1 VSKLRN
7 PLSRARPTDVPD
19 GAWAEAVRRGAA
31 IRPLA
36 AAATNSRAAVRI
48 TAEALGLS
56 VSQVYRLV
64 RVFRGQPVTQSL
76 VVSRPGP
83 RNGTRL
89 LAPEVEL
96 RIEDAIEAM
105 FKQRER
111 PSMARLQRDI
121 RKDCRA
127 AGLAP
132 PSRNAIQA
140 RVSARPLK
148 ELAKAREGSKVARN
162 RFTLVKPGL
171 RPRALLDI
179 VQIDHTRV
187 DIQLVDDLAR
197 AVLGR
202 PWLTVLL
209 DVHSRCVLGFSV
221 SFDPPSAA
229 GVALAIAQGVLPK
242 TDWLAGRALSLAWP
256 MHGLPR
262 SLHLDNGREFHSRA
276 LKRGCQQHGLR
287 LAYRPPATPRFGGHI
302 ERLMGT
308 LMQRVHALPG
318 STASNVD
325 VRGDYNSEQR
335 AVLTLQEFERILAFE
350 VLGPYHNDLHSALGM
365 TPAARWAEALAAAGD
380 LKLPADPAAFV
391 LDFLPFE
398 ERVVRREGVRLFN
411 ATYYDGGLASL
422 LDRPDRSCRV
432 KYDPRDLSAVFVE
445 LPGEGH
451 LRVPYADLG
460 RPPVSLWEHRAAV
473 QRLREQGRAGV
484 DEAAIFVAIAEQRET
499 LAAAQAKSK
508 AARRAIAR
516 MPRTP
521 SAPRS
526 AVSAPVGGT
535 DEAQV
540 PVVDGAEAWMTE
552 FLP

>member
-1 VSKLRN
+1 M
-7 PLSRARPTDVPD
+7 PD
-19 GAWAEAVRRGAA
+19 GTWAEAVRRAA
-31 IRPLA
+31 VIRPLA
-36 AAATNSRAAVRI
+36 AETTSRSAAVQ
-48 TAEALGLS
+48 AAADALGIS

-64 RVFRGQPVTQSL
+64 RAFRRRPLTQSL
-76 VVSRPGP
+76 VLNKPGP
-83 RNGTRL
+83 RPGTRVL
-89 LAPEVEL
+89 SPEVEL
-96 RIEDAIEAM
+96 RIEDAIETV

-111 PSMARLQRDI
+111 PSVARLRRDI
-121 RKDCRA
+121 RQNCEA

-132 PSRNAIQA
+132 PSRKAIEA
-140 RVSARPLK
+140 RISAQSLK
-148 ELAKAREGSKVARN
+148 DIVKARDGAKIAQQ
-162 RFTLVKPGL
+162 RFALVKPGL
-171 RPRALLDI
+171 RPRTLLDV
-179 VQIDHTRV
+179 VQIDHTKV

-202 PWLTVLL
+202 PWLTLLL
-209 DVHSRCVLGFSV
+209 DVHSRCVLGLSV

-229 GVALAIAQGVLPK
+229 GVALALAQGVLPK
-242 TDWLAGRALSLAWP
+242 TEWLADRGLDLTWP

-262 SLHLDNGREFHSRA
+262 LLHLDNGREFHSRA
-276 LKRGCQQHGLR
+276 LRRGCQQHGLG
-287 LAYRPPATPRFGGHI
+287 LDYRPPATPRFGGHI

-318 STASNVD
+318 STASNVSA
-325 VRGDYNSEQR
+325 RGDYDSERR
-335 AVLTLQEFERILAFE
+335 AVLTLREFERILVAE
-350 VLGPYHNDLHSALGM
+350 VLGPYHNDRHTTLGT
-365 TPAARWAEALAAAGD
+365 TPAAKWAEALTSSGE
-380 LKLPADPAAFV
+380 ADQPPDATAFV

-398 ERVVRREGVRLFN
+398 MRVVRREGVRLFN
-411 ATYYDGGLASL
+411 VTYYDGGLASL
-422 LDRPDRSCRV
+422 LERPDRSCRV

-473 QRLREQGRAGV
+473 QRLREQGRASV
-484 DEAAIFVAIAEQRET
+484 DEAAIFAAITEQRET

-521 SAPRS
+521 RAPRS
-526 AVSAPVGGT
+526 AASAPVVEAA
-535 DEAQV
+535 EAQV
-540 PVVDGAEAWMTE
+540 PTVSGAEAWMTE